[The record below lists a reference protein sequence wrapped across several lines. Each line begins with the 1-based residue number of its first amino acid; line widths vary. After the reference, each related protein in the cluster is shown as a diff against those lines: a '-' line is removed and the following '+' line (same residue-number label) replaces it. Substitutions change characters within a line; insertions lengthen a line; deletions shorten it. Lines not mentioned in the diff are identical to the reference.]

1 VTSADV
7 TARFRPFLSKLGI
20 RMARFIKNIRTY
32 SESLS
37 RRCAARLLSVRAHS
51 TRGRY
56 RGDSLEELKEG

>member
-1 VTSADV
+1 MSLPVF
-7 TARFRPFLSKLGI
+7 ARFYLNWEI
-20 RMARFIKNIRTY
+20 RMARFIENIRTY

-51 TRGRY
+51 ARGRY